1 MKYKREMG
9 GIIMSLF
16 EAKNLGK
23 NINGKQ
29 IVKNLNFDIKEGE
42 IFGFVGPNGA
52 GKTTT
57 IRMMVNLIKPTSG
70 SMEFYGKDITNN
82 PVKAMEKIGSV
93 VENPDSYNYLSGWE
107 NLKQIARVRKIP
119 DTVIKETVELVGM
132 GKRIH
137 DKVKKYSLGM
147 KQRLG
152 LAGAL
157 MADPK
162 LLILDEPV
170 NGLDPQG
177 IKDFRELMLR
187 MSQEKNMA
195 IFLSSDLLAEVE
207 HICDRVAFIEAG
219 KIIRIEDLNKLPENS
234 VYYLEATTRDDISK
248 ILYALPGTMQVL
260 IKGRGYIVTLD
271 KESITDFFTS
281 LQRTG
286 IVISELSKYKKDLES
301 RYMEIINGGVR

>member
-1 MKYKREMG
+1 
-9 GIIMSLF
+9 MSLF

-195 IFLSSDLLAEVE
+195 IFLSSHLLAEVE

>member
-1 MKYKREMG
+1 
-9 GIIMSLF
+9 MSLF

-29 IVKNLNFDIKEGE
+29 IVENLNFDIKEGE

-152 LAGAL
+152 LAGAI

-195 IFLSSDLLAEVE
+195 IFLSSHLLAEVE

>member
-1 MKYKREMG
+1 
-9 GIIMSLF
+9 MSLF

-23 NINGKQ
+23 SINGKQ
-29 IVKNLNFDIKEGE
+29 IVEKLNFDIKEGE

-195 IFLSSDLLAEVE
+195 IFLSSHLLAEVE

-248 ILYALPGTMQVL
+248 ILYALPGAMQVL
-260 IKGRGYIVTLD
+260 NKGRGYIVTLD
-271 KESITDFFTS
+271 KESVTDFFTS

>member
-1 MKYKREMG
+1 
-9 GIIMSLF
+9 MSLF

-23 NINGKQ
+23 SISGKQ
-29 IVKNLNFDIKEGE
+29 IVDNLNFDIKEGE

-57 IRMMVNLIKPTSG
+57 IRMMVNLISPTSG
-70 SMEFYGKDITNN
+70 SMEFFGKDITSN

-119 DTVIKETVELVGM
+119 DSVIKETVSLVGM
-132 GKRIH
+132 ESRIH

-195 IFLSSDLLAEVE
+195 IFLSSHLLAEVE

-219 KIIRIEDLNKLPENS
+219 KIIRIEDLNKMADDS
-234 VYYLEATTRDDISK
+234 VYYLEATTRDDISR
-248 ILYALPGTMQVL
+248 ILYSLPGSMQV
-260 IKGRGYIVTLD
+260 INKGRGYIVTID
-271 KESITDFFTS
+271 KDSVNDFFTA